1 MKKSLCEAEGE
12 KGCIC
17 NLEQLCGCLWEIP
30 VFPSLLPLFFFNR
43 CSDVLHVL
51 HVLRA
56 CLSLLVSWV
65 AIVERGGGEGTRTVE
80 SWCCP
85 AGNYTCPS
93 SRRNSGEE
101 RESFCLGGDVQ
112 REKSGVGTRTA
123 PILVPTLELLFGYW
137 RGGMIT
143 TLTHDTFPHIRFVCA
158 REWIWD
164 DILIYKNWIDPN
176 RVYVS
181 VLWICSRGI
190 WAHCAHIPTYVII
203 RAGQGHAE
211 TSLLLLSPP
220 LPRPSL
226 ATEIPNGGGMPLQQ
240 WPSFVSC

>member
-51 HVLRA
+51 RT

-65 AIVERGGGEGTRTVE
+65 VIVERGGEEGTRTVE

-101 RESFCLGGDVQ
+101 RERKLLPGGGCAKGEEWRRYQ
-112 REKSGVGTRTA
+112 NSTHSGTYAGIA
-123 PILVPTLELLFGYW
+123 FWLLE
-137 RGGMIT
+137 GGMIT

-164 DILIYKNWIDPN
+164 DILIYKNWMDPN
-176 RVYVS
+176 RVYVY

-190 WAHCAHIPTYVII
+190 WAQCAHIPTYVII
-203 RAGQGHAE
+203 RAGQEHAE
-211 TSLLLLSPP
+211 TPLLVFPPSSLDLL
-220 LPRPSL
+220 
-226 ATEIPNGGGMPLQQ
+226 
-240 WPSFVSC
+240 